1 MDKKTFGKIGGD
13 LITFYLIMI
22 FFILFV
28 LDLSQQESFNN
39 VDEENV
45 IGTGNINQEFSEK
58 ESSLKKTEFCV
69 DDECEIPSQLFDITF
84 NLRNTLIENPNELET
99 IAVFEN
105 FGTLP
110 TPVDLTFIILN
121 ESGNEIYEE
130 KIRIIVETEN
140 IIGWNYEGL
149 SKLSSGKYI
158 AVLQTLYNTDVSDE
172 FKQEFKVSSKL
183 PIFIKKHFY
192 LFIFFLGVIIFYII
206 NFMIKIRETEQ
217 KRLNNKGVQVS
228 RKTKK

>member
-1 MDKKTFGKIGGD
+1 MSNQIFEKIGKIGGD

-28 LDLSQQESFNN
+28 LDLSQQESFKNI
-39 VDEENV
+39 DQERI
-45 IGTGNINQEFSEK
+45 IGTGNVNQEFFEK
-58 ESSLKKTEFCV
+58 ESSLKKTEFCI
-69 DDECEIPSQLFDITF
+69 DDECEIPSQLFDIEF
-84 NLRNTLIENPNELET
+84 GLREVLIENSNKLET
-99 IAVFEN
+99 IVIFES

-140 IIGWNYEGL
+140 IIGWNYGGL
-149 SKLSSGKYI
+149 SKLSSGKYV
-158 AVLQTLYNTDVSDE
+158 AVLQTLYNTDVFDE
-172 FKQEFKVSSKL
+172 FKQEFEISGKL
-183 PIFIKKHFY
+183 PILIEKHTF

-206 NFMIKIRETEQ
+206 NFVIKIWKNE
-217 KRLNNKGVQVS
+217 
-228 RKTKK
+228 TKKIQNK